1 MKSERE
7 IKLEWLS
14 RGKPLRLKL
23 IGLYAERME
32 RVSRAEYAGIS
43 YGEHS
48 GRGSTNGTESKLA
61 AIEAVDAE
69 IAAIEAEQ
77 KRIEAEIR
85 AVIEQVRTPI
95 YQTYLRMR
103 FLAYKTEPQ
112 IAAETGYSFHYID
125 NVVRKK
131 AIDAVKIVGN
141 SG

>member
-48 GRGSTNGTESKLA
+48 GRSSTNGTESKLA
-61 AIEAVDAE
+61 AIETVDAE

-85 AVIEQVRTPI
+85 AAIEQVRTPI

-112 IAAETGYSFHYID
+112 IAEETGYSIEHIKGY
-125 NVVRKK
+125 VKRKALD
-131 AIDAVKIVGN
+131 AIKVNPI
-141 SG
+141 